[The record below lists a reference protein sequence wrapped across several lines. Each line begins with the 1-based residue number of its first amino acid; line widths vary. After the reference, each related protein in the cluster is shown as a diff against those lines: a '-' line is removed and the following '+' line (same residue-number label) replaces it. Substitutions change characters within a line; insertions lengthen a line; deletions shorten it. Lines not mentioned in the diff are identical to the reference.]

1 MRLEFLRF
9 GLVGVI
15 NTLIDFVVFVLLYR
29 LTDIDP
35 LLCNGIAFLVAVTN
49 SYLLNHSWT
58 FRGSGST
65 LSFRAYIR
73 FVMFNAGGLLI
84 GSLAILLLGEF
95 MPLEFAKLIAAGLT
109 LIWNYTCSK
118 MFIFNTE
125 KT

>member
-9 GLVGVI
+9 GLVGVV
-15 NTLIDFVVFVLLYR
+15 NTFVDFVVFVLLYR

-49 SYLLNHSWT
+49 SYLMNHHWT
-58 FRGSGST
+58 FRDTGST
-65 LSFRAYIR
+65 LSFKAYIR
-73 FVMFNAGGLLI
+73 FVVLNTGGLLI
-84 GSLAILLLGEF
+84 GTLAIVLLGEY
-95 MPLEFAKLIAAGLT
+95 MPLELAKLIAAGLT

-118 MFIFNTE
+118 MFVFNMD